1 MTEYSFRSINKL
13 NSGVIQDY
21 NHDLSII
28 LYQSYLLLHLFIFYH
43 YIHWLIDHC
52 KLYWDE
58 REPIFNQS

>member
-43 YIHWLIDHC
+43 YIHWLI
-52 KLYWDE
+52 
-58 REPIFNQS
+58 